1 MQSFYVPWVG
11 PDKFRV
17 WVLITILTV
26 ALFTCLL
33 WIPVATCSANDDSGV
48 CAPAVYPPEL
58 PGLYTVGTPMWRTC
72 QCNASVVVRTSA
84 NARTLSNTVF
94 ANGDLPPTPEARG
107 LNALTVS
114 VLQFVLNDVSGPAWD
129 GSTLYDI
136 PIPSPDP
143 FFATPAN
150 ISIPNWVTSPDGSW
164 CPNPVMYTTPFI
176 DLSNVY
182 GVNGTAL
189 DLYLRAGRGGQ
200 MLVDAYDEAL
210 LPYAGAGS
218 PFLLADPRD
227 GYTAD
232 LIALHTLLVLN
243 HNSWAMRVSTLH
255 GEWTDDQLFWKAR
268 QLNVAEWQFI
278 LFHEWLPSLLGTQAP
293 PPVSPFTTAET
304 VTLAPA
310 AVRLEVATVLVPA
323 LIDTLT
329 PATYGP
335 LTWQAQHGVVNAATV
350 IQQAGSVTS
359 MLTALIKT
367 PALAFDDRVINGR
380 RNLYWNGTQPE
391 DLVAE
396 HVQRPRI
403 LRVPDWA
410 AIYTC
415 FGTQPIAGDPRDAY
429 QGFLE
434 EAIYP
439 GSSIG
444 LTAANLLGQE
454 LGRLRDADPNFYH
467 FQRKAIGQIYWKDLQ
482 HSNMR
487 GLLSRNAALSYSD
500 LGGAENVF
508 FTPGARGPSQGGGK

>member
-1 MQSFYVPWVG
+1 
-11 PDKFRV
+11 
-17 WVLITILTV
+17 
-26 ALFTCLL
+26 
-33 WIPVATCSANDDSGV
+33 
-48 CAPAVYPPEL
+48 
-58 PGLYTVGTPMWRTC
+58 
-72 QCNASVVVRTSA
+72 
-84 NARTLSNTVF
+84 
-94 ANGDLPPTPEARG
+94 
-107 LNALTVS
+107 
-114 VLQFVLNDVSGPAWD
+114 
-129 GSTLYDI
+129 
-136 PIPSPDP
+136 
-143 FFATPAN
+143 
-150 ISIPNWVTSPDGSW
+150 
-164 CPNPVMYTTPFI
+164 
-176 DLSNVY
+176 
-182 GVNGTAL
+182 
-189 DLYLRAGRGGQ
+189 
-200 MLVDAYDEAL
+200 
-210 LPYAGAGS
+210 
-218 PFLLADPRD
+218 
-227 GYTAD
+227 
-232 LIALHTLLVLN
+232 
-243 HNSWAMRVSTLH
+243 
-255 GEWTDDQLFWKAR
+255 
-268 QLNVAEWQFI
+268 
-278 LFHEWLPSLLGTQAP
+278 
-293 PPVSPFTTAET
+293 
-304 VTLAPA
+304 
-310 AVRLEVATVLVPA
+310 
-323 LIDTLT
+323 
-329 PATYGP
+329 
-335 LTWQAQHGVVNAATV
+335 
-350 IQQAGSVTS
+350 
-359 MLTALIKT
+359 LTALIKT